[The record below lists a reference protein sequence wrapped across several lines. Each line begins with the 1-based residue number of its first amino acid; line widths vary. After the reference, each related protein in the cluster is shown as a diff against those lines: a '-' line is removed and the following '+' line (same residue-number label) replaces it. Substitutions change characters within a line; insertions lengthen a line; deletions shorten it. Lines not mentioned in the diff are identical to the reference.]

1 MANTGTVIE
10 LSPEQL
16 AQQGQEMLKLKSSYE
31 SLFQGMLSDLQGI
44 NSGWSELLA
53 NNFTGKIAS
62 AQKSFY
68 GVTKML
74 QNGSM
79 AAQMSANNIASQDR
93 VLGELARGG
102 TLQNIPVPPGKSAS
116 GSPLMSGAGTILDSM
131 FYSDE
136 LGDKERA
143 VTMQA
148 YKKMGSNALSFSK
161 NVGKLTKNL
170 ATGKYVD
177 AAFNT
182 WGIINNV
189 YSVAN
194 VAAPIEI
201 GLGRFISAV
210 TGDDS
215 YREAALEKA
224 QEAVEIEG
232 YTDALKS
239 ENQPE
244 WVREMGKY
252 TEILDQAA
260 EGKKLFDAGKDMVE
274 DAGDME
280 KVLGSEH
287 LTNETKMSYVKDV
300 VLKNLGFSEMDYS
313 EDTYA
318 GQQKNRQGFFGNI
331 GNLCEWGLAADKGEG
346 DKYFL
351 DKFKLTKFGKDAD
364 SFFEDTTE
372 IIYSWMH

>member
-44 NSGWSELLA
+44 NRVWRELQA
-53 NNFTGKIAS
+53 KNFNWKIDRE
-62 AQKSFY
+62 QKSLS

-252 TEILDQAA
+252 LSLI
-260 EGKKLFDAGKDMVE
+260 
-274 DAGDME
+274 
-280 KVLGSEH
+280 H
-287 LTNETKMSYVKDV
+287 
-300 VLKNLGFSEMDYS
+300 
-313 EDTYA
+313 
-318 GQQKNRQGFFGNI
+318 I
-331 GNLCEWGLAADKGEG
+331 
-346 DKYFL
+346 
-351 DKFKLTKFGKDAD
+351 
-364 SFFEDTTE
+364 
-372 IIYSWMH
+372 

>member
-62 AQKSFY
+62 AQKSFS

-79 AAQMSANNIASQDR
+79 AAQMSANTIASQDR

-143 VTMQA
+143 VAMQA
-148 YKKMGSNALSFSK
+148 YKKWEVMRYLFQRMWASLQRIWRPESM
-161 NVGKLTKNL
+161 LTRRL
-170 ATGKYVD
+170 
-177 AAFNT
+177 
-182 WGIINNV
+182 I
-189 YSVAN
+189 
-194 VAAPIEI
+194 
-201 GLGRFISAV
+201 
-210 TGDDS
+210 
-215 YREAALEKA
+215 
-224 QEAVEIEG
+224 
-232 YTDALKS
+232 
-239 ENQPE
+239 
-244 WVREMGKY
+244 
-252 TEILDQAA
+252 
-260 EGKKLFDAGKDMVE
+260 
-274 DAGDME
+274 
-280 KVLGSEH
+280 H
-287 LTNETKMSYVKDV
+287 
-300 VLKNLGFSEMDYS
+300 
-313 EDTYA
+313 
-318 GQQKNRQGFFGNI
+318 
-331 GNLCEWGLAADKGEG
+331 GE
-346 DKYFL
+346 
-351 DKFKLTKFGKDAD
+351 
-364 SFFEDTTE
+364 S
-372 IIYSWMH
+372 